1 MTNKEAAEIIL
12 NYNTYGCGYC
22 HEGGDEVPKAFE
34 MAAKALL
41 KAQEPVEPQEKR
53 EGNYR
58 NLCCGACGRGVVGY
72 VEHLTRKHV
81 KLSDYC
87 DKCGREVKWDDPN

>member
-22 HEGGDEVPKAFE
+22 HEGGDEVTEAFD

-41 KAQEPVEPQEKR
+41 KAQEPVEPKEVNMYPLGQ
-53 EGNYR
+53 YA
-58 NLCCGACGRGVVGY
+58 CGACGHVSVGSKNY
-72 VEHLTRKHV
+72 HAK
-81 KLSDYC
+81 YC
-87 DKCGREVKWDDPN
+87 PECGRAVKWDD